1 MFMRSIRLTDRWR
14 ARNLGRMRR
23 HTTLDLDVD
32 LIREA
37 AAVLGTSR
45 PGETVNAALT
55 EVIRACKRARLL
67 ELSTDLTLDDLRA
80 LRTTRFSPPES

>member
-1 MFMRSIRLTDRWR
+1 MQFIRLTDHLR
-14 ARNLGRMRR
+14 ARNLERMRR

-37 AAVLGTSR
+37 AAVLGTRR

-55 EVIRACKRARLL
+55 EVIRARKRARLL

-80 LRTTRFSPPES
+80 MRITRFSPPES

>member
-1 MFMRSIRLTDRWR
+1 
-14 ARNLGRMRR
+14 MRR

-37 AAVLGTSR
+37 ADVLGTSR

-55 EVIRACKRARLL
+55 EVIRARKRARLL

-80 LRTTRFSPPES
+80 MRTARFSSPDRFTPPE